1 MIKDILFRLK
11 WASEVKIPGKTFSF
25 WDHQCTGV
33 YNIKVLKSTSMELAW
48 SFYINKAYSTVVLN
62 HSCLDYTL
70 IGGIYLFN
78 NTVWYIVL

>member
-11 WASEVKIPGKTFSF
+11 WASEVKIPGKTFPFGTIS
-25 WDHQCTGV
+25 V